1 MAGAQDDDGI
11 SEERQ
16 RRLGD
21 KRETSGRIGETT
33 RFIAFG
39 IIALVF
45 TIHGS
50 DSVIAMGII
59 ARHEFWLNAAGLVAC
74 LSVLS
79 DYLQYVCGYFSVNH
93 ALSRHEADYQYDQR
107 TWVYRGRAGF
117 FWAKQALAFAGAAII
132 VALMA
137 AAMLA

>member
-1 MAGAQDDDGI
+1 MTDDT
-11 SEERQ
+11 EKAFEQRQ
-16 RRLGD
+16 QRLGD

-50 DSVIAMGII
+50 DSAIATGII
-59 ARHEFWLNAAGLVAC
+59 TRHEALLNAAGLVAC

-79 DYLQYVCGYFSVNH
+79 DYLQYVCGYFSVDH
-93 ALSRHEADYQYDQR
+93 ALTRKDNAYTYDST
-107 TWVYRGRAGF
+107 TWVYRGRSFF
-117 FWAKQALAFAGAAII
+117 FWAKQVLAFLGAAI
-132 VALMA
+132 VVGLMSG
-137 AAMLA
+137 AMISGS

>member
-1 MAGAQDDDGI
+1 MTNDDESI
-11 SEERQ
+11 SEQRRQ
-16 RRLGD
+16 RLGD

-50 DSVIAMGII
+50 DSVIATGII
-59 ARHEFWLNAAGLVAC
+59 ARHEAWLNAAGLAAC

-79 DYLQYVCGYFSVNH
+79 DYLQYVCGYFSVDH
-93 ALSRHEADYQYDQR
+93 ALKRHENDYHYDR
-107 TWVYRGRAGF
+107 TTWVYRGRVLF
-117 FWAKQALAFAGAAII
+117 FWAKQGLAFSGAAII

-137 AAMLA
+137 AAML